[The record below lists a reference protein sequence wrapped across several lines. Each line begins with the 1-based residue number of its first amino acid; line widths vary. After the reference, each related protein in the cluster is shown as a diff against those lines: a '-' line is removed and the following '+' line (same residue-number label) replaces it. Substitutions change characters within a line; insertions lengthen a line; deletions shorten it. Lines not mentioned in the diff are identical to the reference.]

1 MPLSRTQEEWL
12 RDGAACLEAAL
23 LYAARGWS
31 PIPLCPPD
39 HVGVGKSHGDSCDHP
54 GKRPLIE
61 WDRYQE
67 APAKPDQIEEWWRRW
82 SNANVGLAM
91 GPGGLVTID
100 TDGPA
105 GEEALSRWIA
115 EGTVSTMEFMTHNGR
130 RRLYVCHIDLML
142 TPRYKALK
150 KKQELRIL
158 GKGAQTVAPP
168 SRHEKG
174 DYYQWTTTGA

>member
-23 LYAARGWS
+23 LYAGRGWS

-39 HVGVGKSHGDSCDHP
+39 HVGVGKDHGGSCDNP
-54 GKRPLIE
+54 GKRPLVN
-61 WDRYQE
+61 WDDYQE
-67 APAKPDQIEEWWRRW
+67 APAPEGEIRSWWRRW
-82 SNANVGLAM
+82 PNANVGLAM

-100 TDGPA
+100 TDGPH
-105 GEEALSRWIA
+105 GEEALARFLA
-115 EGTVSTMEFMTHNGR
+115 EGGVQTLEFNTPNGR
-130 RRLYVCHIDLML
+130 RRLYSCEARLML
-142 TPRYKALK
+142 TPRYKALE

-168 SRHEKG
+168 SRHE
-174 DYYQWTTTGA
+174 TGGHYLWITDLT